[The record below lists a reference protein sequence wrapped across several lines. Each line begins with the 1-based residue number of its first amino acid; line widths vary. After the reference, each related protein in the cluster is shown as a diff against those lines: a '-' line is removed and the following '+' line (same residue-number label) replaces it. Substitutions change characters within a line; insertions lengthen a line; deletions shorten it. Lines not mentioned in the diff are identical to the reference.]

1 MINIKE
7 ICRKYGITNYTI
19 NLDGSIDVVGN
30 VYLIHDG
37 LTEIPLKFNK
47 VSGDFSCSRNKL
59 TNLEGCP
66 NYVGDTFYCGYNNL
80 TSLYGCPNYV
90 GDAFYCG
97 YNNLTCL
104 IGSPN
109 YVGDTFYC
117 GYNNLTSLYGCPS
130 HIGGKFYCYGNP
142 LPEEIR
148 DNPMA
153 EIKRLN
159 RESKLNLLLNEYL

>member
-47 VSGDFSCSRNKL
+47 VSGDFDCNNNQLLKFNKVIGYFDCNNNQL
-59 TNLEGCP
+59 TSLIGCP
-66 NYVGDTFYCGYNNL
+66 KEVGGDFYCSYNNL
-80 TSLYGCPNYV
+80 TSLDGCPKEV
-90 GDAFYCG
+90 GGDFYC
-97 YNNLTCL
+97 
-104 IGSPN
+104 S
-109 YVGDTFYC
+109 
-117 GYNNLTSLYGCPS
+117 YNNLTSLDGCPS
-130 HIGGKFYCYGNP
+130 HIGGEFYCYGNP
-142 LPEEIR
+142 LPKEII